1 MPTPKKTKNAKNA
14 IRSFNKRM
22 TSKLP
27 KVRTKPAR
35 VQRSYA
41 RPISRVEIANMMRL
55 AARARK
61 PPVHSTKRNR

>member
-27 KVRTKPAR
+27 KVRTVR
-35 VQRSYA
+35 NYA
-41 RPISRVEIANMMRL
+41 RPISRVANMMRL

-61 PPVHSTKRNR
+61 TKRNR

>member
-27 KVRTKPAR
+27 KVRTIAR
-35 VQRSYA
+35 MRSYA
-41 RPISRVEIANMMRL
+41 RPISRVEISNMMRL

-61 PPVHSTKRNR
+61 PSTKRNR

>member
-27 KVRTKPAR
+27 KVRTVR
-35 VQRSYA
+35 NYT

-61 PPVHSTKRNR
+61 PPLRSTKRNR

>member
-35 VQRSYA
+35 VRSYA

-61 PPVHSTKRNR
+61 TKRNR

>member
-35 VQRSYA
+35 VRSYA

-61 PPVHSTKRNR
+61 PPLHSTKRNR

>member
-27 KVRTKPAR
+27 KVRTIAR

-61 PPVHSTKRNR
+61 PSTKRNR

>member
-27 KVRTKPAR
+27 KVRTKPTR
-35 VQRSYA
+35 VRSYA
-41 RPISRVEIANMMRL
+41 RPI
-55 AARARK
+55 
-61 PPVHSTKRNR
+61 

>member
-22 TSKLP
+22 TSELP
-27 KVRTKPAR
+27 KVRTVR
-35 VQRSYA
+35 NYT
-41 RPISRVEIANMMRL
+41 RPISRVEIAKMMRL

-61 PPVHSTKRNR
+61 TKRNR

>member
-27 KVRTKPAR
+27 KVRT
-35 VQRSYA
+35 VRSYA

-61 PPVHSTKRNR
+61 TKRNR